1 HRLQGRAGRERS
13 RQNAGR
19 RQGIRRAGWG
29 RDELL
34 VQRLNMLQVS
44 DSRRVSD
51 TVTETSGRTSLH
63 KGFLRISTETTCQMR
78 YALLAAR
85 EATPDFRPWPQHEPP
100 PKPLPTPPD
109 GTPLRSGRRRR
120 LAAAAAGAM
129 AGMRAR

>member
-1 HRLQGRAGRERS
+1 RAGGGRS

-29 RDELL
+29 CDELL

-63 KGFLRISTETTCQMR
+63 KGFLRISTETICQMR

-85 EATPDFRPWPQHEPP
+85 KATPDSRPWPPHESP
-100 PKPLPTPPD
+100 PKTLPIPPD
-109 GTPLRSGRRRR
+109 STPLRSGRRRR
-120 LAAAAAGAM
+120 VATAAAGAM